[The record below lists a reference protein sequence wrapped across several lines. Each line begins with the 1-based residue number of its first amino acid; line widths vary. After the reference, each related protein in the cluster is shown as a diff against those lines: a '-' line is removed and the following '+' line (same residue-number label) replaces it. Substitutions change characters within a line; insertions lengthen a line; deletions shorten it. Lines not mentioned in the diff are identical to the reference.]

1 MRLIWK
7 WVMVSVGGGI
17 LLTAGLF
24 FFSVPLT
31 VNLSG
36 PLATVAKVVLWPVTI
51 SVYLSGPGPNIG
63 PPEKHWH
70 EWTPVQDFGVATG
83 IGLSWIFY
91 SSLLF
96 VAARLRGRRPAAPP
110 SPG

>member
-7 WVMVSVGGGI
+7 WMIVSVGGGI

-24 FFSVPLT
+24 FFSVPLA

-36 PLATVAKVVLWPVTI
+36 PFATVAKVVLWPVTI
-51 SVYLSGPGPNIG
+51 CVYLSGPGANIG
-63 PPEKHWH
+63 AQEKHWH
-70 EWTPVQDFGVATG
+70 EWTSVQDFGVATG

-96 VAARLRGRRPAAPP
+96 VAARLRGPRLATPP